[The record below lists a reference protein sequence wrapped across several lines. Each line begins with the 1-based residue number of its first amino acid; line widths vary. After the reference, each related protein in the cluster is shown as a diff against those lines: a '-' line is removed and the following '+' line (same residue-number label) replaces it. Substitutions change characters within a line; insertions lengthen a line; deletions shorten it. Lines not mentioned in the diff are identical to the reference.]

1 MENSIEL
8 RKRKNDVMFR
18 DLEGIQFEILLA
30 ATSGI
35 RDRKERNEKMK
46 ELADGWKYG
55 MERIVR
61 KIVKDAIDSG
71 NVRAEEFLWSLV
83 IWFYYLAVMQVA
95 ANFDQCN

>member
-1 MENSIEL
+1 MKNSIEL

-46 ELADGWKYG
+46 KLAEGWKYG

-71 NVRAEEFLWSLV
+71 NVRAEEFL
-83 IWFYYLAVMQVA
+83 
-95 ANFDQCN
+95 

>member
-1 MENSIEL
+1 MKNSIEL

-46 ELADGWKYG
+46 HLAEGWKYG

-71 NVRAEEFLWSLV
+71 NVRAEEFL
-83 IWFYYLAVMQVA
+83 
-95 ANFDQCN
+95 

>member
-1 MENSIEL
+1 MKNSIEL

-35 RDRKERNEKMK
+35 RDRKERNQKMK

-71 NVRAEEFLWSLV
+71 NVRAEEF
-83 IWFYYLAVMQVA
+83 M
-95 ANFDQCN
+95 

>member
-1 MENSIEL
+1 MKNSIEL

-18 DLEGIQFEILLA
+18 DREGIQFEILLA

-35 RDRKERNEKMK
+35 RDRKERNQKMK

-71 NVRAEEFLWSLV
+71 NVRAEEF
-83 IWFYYLAVMQVA
+83 M
-95 ANFDQCN
+95 

>member
-1 MENSIEL
+1 MKNSIEL

-46 ELADGWKYG
+46 KLADGWKYG

-71 NVRAEEFLWSLV
+71 NIRAEEFL
-83 IWFYYLAVMQVA
+83 
-95 ANFDQCN
+95 

>member
-1 MENSIEL
+1 MKNSIEL

-46 ELADGWKYG
+46 ELAEGWKYG

-71 NVRAEEFLWSLV
+71 NVRAEEFL
-83 IWFYYLAVMQVA
+83 
-95 ANFDQCN
+95 